1 MKSITGRPITALA
14 LALLGAAVA
23 SPAAHGAIAQTP
35 LFVGA
40 GQSVPPMVMLAM
52 SNDHQL
58 FTKAYNDY
66 SDLDGDDDPETSY
79 DDSIDYYGYFGS
91 NLCYAYVG
99 GADRFE
105 PRTTASG
112 TNGHACGASSSPW
125 SGNFLNWATMT
136 RADVIRKVL
145 FGGKRSTD
153 TASSTVLERAFLPED
168 AHAFAKVFNGPNVGD
183 FTPFSSSSSITLCN
197 VTMDGAVRSQN
208 SSAAPRIRVAD
219 GRWPRWAAS
228 EVDQCDW
235 GSGGNE
241 PDFSADGLAT
251 EPGLVARVEVCDQ
264 TSGSLREGNC
274 QSYSSGSLKPT
285 GLLQRFGESGAL
297 LFGLLTGSYEAPRAG
312 GVLRK
317 NMSLFAGNATPGD
330 DEVNLSDGTFRSSL
344 TNSIVRTLNTL
355 RITEYEMNGHKYADC
370 SSAGILPGDLG
381 SSSNKECSNWGNPL
395 SEIYLETLRY
405 LGNAGGPT
413 SAFDAD
419 DSGQFSA
426 LAPVSWQDPYAST
439 EYCAATNIV
448 AVSTGIS
455 SFDTDQLGSAADL
468 NGLAGSSDVDA
479 WTDAAGTVEGVGG
492 SNYFI
497 GETAGNQDRQC
508 TAKTVGSLSEM
519 AGLCPSAPALGGG
532 FHSAGLAYYAHTQD
546 IRGDLQDDQLV
557 TTHGIQLARELPE
570 FRILVGNSEVSF
582 VPACEANSTG
592 GEPLSSTD
600 PDWRNCSLVDVTDLE
615 WFGDHGSMDIQWEDS
630 SWGNDYD
637 MDAVVNLEFCVGS
650 ACNPSVQPDEIQFT
664 LAPVTGAAGHAIRF
678 GYTLAG
684 TTDDGIQFKLLRIG
698 GSSGSDFGTT
708 SSDIDGDGITDT
720 ETDTSLFQSS
730 GGQAAQLP
738 QTPLYYTA
746 KYGGFRDEPP
756 QSLPANYQP
765 EPDLTS
771 EWDSD
776 GDGLP
781 DRFHFADNPARLE
794 ASLTQV
800 FSSIIQE
807 SASSAPVATN
817 TGIATQTST
826 RIFQPVFITRL
837 WYGQLLSLPIGPTG
851 AIQAPQWDAGMEL
864 ASLDWSAD
872 REIITATSAP
882 SGGVA
887 GIPFRWNSLSAGQQ
901 TALHLNPS
909 TASNDSL
916 GEPRLEYLR
925 GNQADESSQ
934 GGPFRTRPVVND
946 SAGNPVPR
954 LLGDVVNSA
963 PVFVGDPA
971 LQFDRFL
978 TGAPSE
984 QADYTGFASARSGRT
999 EMVYSGANDGMVHGF
1014 DAATGR
1020 EQLAYVPSMLLPGLT
1035 ELTDPSYQHR
1045 FYVDLT
1051 PTAMDV
1057 YFDNP
1062 DASGSRWR
1070 TILTGGL
1077 GAGGQGVYALNITD
1091 PASFDEANA
1100 SDLVLWE
1107 IDDSVTPDLGY
1118 TFSRP
1123 VVARMHN
1130 GEWVAIFGNG
1140 FDNDQADGNVG
1151 DANARLYFVDMES
1164 GSIVREVVF
1173 PEAAADPSG
1182 VLPGANGISAI
1193 AVADRDGDL
1202 VADIVYAGDLLGNVW
1217 KVDVGVVPP
1226 STSNLPGDWSTALG
1240 TDAAPTPMFSAT
1252 DSNGVPQP
1260 ITGPLAVR
1268 THPTNQGQL
1277 VVLGTGKYFEV
1288 GDEVVGSPQTQ
1299 SIYGVWDVDDTNL
1312 ISTTTG
1318 RSDLQVQ
1325 QIIGATQAPDGSTV
1339 RVVSDDPMQWFDASG
1354 NPDQMGWL
1362 LDLVV
1367 PGQVNPGE
1375 RVVTAPVIRDNRV
1388 LVSTLEPSDHACDFG
1403 GSGFIM
1409 ELDVR
1414 NGGRLEFSPFDLD
1427 ANNDGLFN
1435 LQDFVLMDVDGD
1447 GVQDRVPASGRRSDV
1462 GIPSAPTV
1470 LQGGPNSSCP
1480 AGECKYVSGSSGNV
1494 QQIINNVGF
1503 QIGRQGWREL
1513 R

>member
-1 MKSITGRPITALA
+1 MKSIARGPLAALVVT
-14 LALLGAAVA
+14 LLGAAVA
-23 SPAAHGAIAQTP
+23 PPSAHGAIAQTP

-66 SDLDGDDDPETSY
+66 SDLDGDGDPETSY
-79 DDSIDYYGYFGS
+79 DDTIDYYGYFGS

-99 GADRFE
+99 GANRFE
-105 PRTTASG
+105 PRSLAG
-112 TNGHACGASSSPW
+112 GANGHSCGVSANPW

-153 TASSTVLERAFLPED
+153 TASSTELERAFLPED

-183 FTPFSSSSSITLCN
+183 FTPYGSYSSITLCN
-197 VTMDGAVRSQN
+197 VTMDGGVLSQN
-208 SSAAPRIRVAD
+208 STAPPRIRVAE
-219 GRWPRWAAS
+219 GPWPRWAAS

-241 PDFSADGLAT
+241 PDFGNDGLST
-251 EPGLVARVEVCDQ
+251 EPGFEARVEVCAS
-264 TSGSLREGNC
+264 TSLREGNC
-274 QSYSSGSLKPT
+274 QSYSGGSLKPV

-317 NMSLFAGNATPGD
+317 NMGLFAGNATSSL
-330 DEVNLSDGTFRSSL
+330 DEVDLTNGVFNSSL
-344 TNSIVRTLNTL
+344 TNSIVRTLNAL
-355 RITEYEMNGHKYADC
+355 RITEYEMNGHDYADC
-370 SSAGILPGDLG
+370 DAPGILPSQLG
-381 SSSNKECSNWGNPL
+381 TAANRECSNWGNPL

-413 SAFDAD
+413 SAFQAD
-419 DSGQFSA
+419 DSGQFSE
-426 LAPVSWQDPYAST
+426 LAPVSWQDPYAAT

-448 AVSTGIS
+448 AVSTGVS
-455 SFDTDQLGSAADL
+455 SFDTDQLGSAADI
-468 NGLAGSSDVDA
+468 NGLTGSADVDA
-479 WTDAAGTVEGVGG
+479 WTDLAGALEGVGG
-492 SNYFI
+492 TNYFI
-497 GETAGNQDRQC
+497 GEAASNSNGQC

-519 AGLCPSAPALGGG
+519 AGLCPSAPGLGGG

-570 FRILVGNSEVSF
+570 FRVKVGNSEVSF
-582 VPACEANSTG
+582 APACEANSTG
-592 GEPLSSTD
+592 SEALNSTD
-600 PDWRNCSLVDVTDLE
+600 PDWRNCSLVDVTNLD
-615 WFGDHGSMDIQWEDS
+615 WFGDHGSMNIQWEDS

-650 ACNPSVQPDEIQFT
+650 ACIPAVQPDEIRFT
-664 LAPVTGAAGHAIRF
+664 LNPVDGAAGHAIRF

-684 TTDDGIQFKLLRIG
+684 TNSDGIHFKLLRQG
-698 GSSGSDFGTT
+698 GNHGSPSDFGSATGT
-708 SSDIDGDGITDT
+708 STDVSIF
-720 ETDTSLFQSS
+720 ESS

-756 QSLPANYQP
+756 QNVPANYQP
-765 EPDLTS
+765 EPDLTP

-851 AIQAPQWDAGMEL
+851 AIQAPQWDAGVEL

-872 REIITATSAP
+872 REIITATPAP
-882 SGGVA
+882 SGGVV

-909 TASNDSL
+909 TASADSL

-946 SAGNPVPR
+946 SSGNPVPR

-984 QADYTGFASARSGRT
+984 QADYTSFVSARSGRT
-999 EMVYSGANDGMVHGF
+999 EMIYAGANDGMVHGF
-1014 DAATGR
+1014 DATTGR
-1020 EQLAYVPSMLLPGLT
+1020 EQLAYVPSMLVPDLT

-1062 DASGSRWR
+1062 DSSGSRWR
-1070 TILTGGL
+1070 TILAGGL

-1091 PASFDEANA
+1091 PSTFDEANA

-1107 IDDSVTPDLGY
+1107 IDDSVTPNLGY

-1130 GEWVAIFGNG
+1130 GEWMAVFGNG
-1140 FDNDQADGNVG
+1140 FDNDQPDGNVG
-1151 DANARLYFVDMES
+1151 DGNARLYFVDMES
-1164 GSIVREVVF
+1164 GSIEREVVF
-1173 PEAAADPSG
+1173 PEAQADPSG
-1182 VLPGANGISAI
+1182 VLPGANGIAAI
-1193 AVADRDGDL
+1193 ALADRDGDL
-1202 VADIVYAGDLLGNVW
+1202 RADIVYAGDLLGNVW
-1217 KVDVGVVPP
+1217 KVDVTDPTP
-1226 STSNLPGDWSTALG
+1226 ANWTTSFG
-1240 TDAAPTPMFSAT
+1240 TDAAPNPMFIAT
-1252 DSNGVPQP
+1252 DSAGVRQP

-1277 VVLGTGKYFEV
+1277 VVFGTGKYFEV
-1288 GDEVVGSPQTQ
+1288 GDEVVVGSPQTQ
-1299 SIYGVWDVDDTNL
+1299 SVYGVWDVDDSALVNT
-1312 ISTTTG
+1312 STG
-1318 RSDLQVQ
+1318 RSDLQAQ
-1325 QIIGATQAPDGSTV
+1325 EIIGATQAPDGSTV

-1354 NPDQMGWL
+1354 APDQMGWL

-1367 PGQVNPGE
+1367 PGRVNQGE

-1447 GVQDRVPASGRRSDV
+1447 GVKDRVPASGRRSDV